1 MLYVTNMVSFVI
13 LRHPVTT
20 LVTAFNNY
28 CTNVSSDYGKFTSRY
43 ADIFILFKIN
53 NYYFPYALCN
63 AVTNNKYIFTYQNMP
78 IV

>member
-20 LVTAFNNY
+20 LGTAFNNY
-28 CTNVSSDYGKFTSRY
+28 CSNVSSDYGKFTSRY

-53 NYYFPYALCN
+53 KTAHYTSPLLLTISLMHFAIL
-63 AVTNNKYIFTYQNMP
+63 
-78 IV
+78 